1 MSTPPFTVYPLRW
14 SADPAAMIRF
24 LVTLGMARA
33 VTGPGDG
40 FGELVA
46 GGGGRVM
53 VHRVHAPSGSDAPAE
68 DGPSADRAAPGATD
82 LCLSV
87 PDTVLAAQHLRDH
100 GLEVAVWDETYGK
113 QGVVRG
119 PVGEEISLNEQQRD
133 LYGYEGHDAS
143 GADPRLSVVAVR
155 PCEDML
161 RDAAFFAQLGFTPVG
176 EASAW
181 WQELHGA
188 PGAGIIGLHPPGPG
202 LPLPAE
208 DPRASGADRV
218 LGPPAVIRLG
228 FATTEPLDALAARLQ
243 AAGYDARV
251 REQAGVSSVRVTD
264 PDGCLLEIHP
274 LAR

>member
-14 SADPAAMIRF
+14 STDPAAMIRF

-33 VTGPGDG
+33 VTVPGDG

-53 VHRVHAPSGSDAPAE
+53 VHRVPAPSGSDAPTGA
-68 DGPSADRAAPGATD
+68 GPSPDRAAPGTTD

-87 PDTVLAAQHLRDH
+87 PDTVRAAQHLEDL

-119 PVGEEISLNEQQRD
+119 PSGEEISLNEQQRD

-143 GADPRLSVVAVR
+143 GADPRLTVVAVR
-155 PCEDML
+155 PCDDMP
-161 RDAAFFAQLGFTPVG
+161 RDTAFFAQLGFRPVG

-181 WQELHGA
+181 WQELRGA
-188 PGAGIIGLHPPGPG
+188 AGAGIIGLHPPGPG

-208 DPRASGADRV
+208 DPRASSEDRV

-228 FATTEPLDALAARLQ
+228 FATTEPLAALAERLR
-243 AAGYDARV
+243 AAGCDARV
-251 REQAGVSSVRVTD
+251 HEQPGVTSVRVTD